1 MVVEVDQSGRLEHL
15 DTDTVIA
22 FANGESGAVLI
33 KVSVKRQIV
42 QSLKRTIIPHDQLMP
57 LLFAVVVS
65 LLVKGLNRQ
74 MILEID
80 EEYTGKNKFIEQ
92 ALIKM
97 LGARWEG
104 EVRFRLIGKE
114 SPAHKLAWEVHRSDL
129 KKRGVRKLKL
139 EEIMK
144 YFVGK

>member
-1 MVVEVDQSGRLEHL
+1 
-15 DTDTVIA
+15 
-22 FANGESGAVLI
+22 
-33 KVSVKRQIV
+33 
-42 QSLKRTIIPHDQLMP
+42 MP

-97 LGARWEG
+97 LGVRWEG